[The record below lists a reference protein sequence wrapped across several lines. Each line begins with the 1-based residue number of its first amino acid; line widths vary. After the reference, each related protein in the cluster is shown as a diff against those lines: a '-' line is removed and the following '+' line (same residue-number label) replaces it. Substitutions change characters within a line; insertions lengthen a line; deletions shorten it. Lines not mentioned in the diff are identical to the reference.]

1 MGRLGKIF
9 IILAIMALV
18 LVPVL
23 GCVGPQGDEGPP
35 GPAGPAGPRGPVG
48 PPGPPGA
55 QGLRGPAGPRGM
67 RGPEGPEGPQGPAG
81 PQGPQG
87 PEGPQGPAGPPRQ
100 IVVIDDA
107 LIPDDRPITFATT
120 EVYTGTAYV
129 IKGSGFVPGQT
140 VWLTICEED
149 YYLGETEAND
159 CGAFEVEVTI
169 PWECPTGPASVKA
182 WSGAAPPNGVL
193 EATWPLDVLEGEEPE
208 GPVGPPGGG
217 EVIQ

>member
-23 GCVGPQGDEGPP
+23 GCVELQGEPRQADPE
-35 GPAGPAGPRGPVG
+35 GPAGAVGPVGPAGAVG

-55 QGLRGPAGPRGM
+55 QGLRGPAGSRGM
-67 RGPEGPEGPQGPAG
+67 RGPEGTEGPQGPAG

-100 IVVIDDA
+100 IVVIDDV
-107 LIPDDRPITFATT
+107 LIPQVEPITFVTIM
-120 EVYTGTAYV
+120 VVKGSAYF
-129 IKGSGFVPGQT
+129 IMGSGFVPGQT
-140 VWLTICEED
+140 VWLTICETDIPLDPEWV
-149 YYLGETEAND
+149 EAND
-159 CGAFEVEVTI
+159 CGAFASPATI
-169 PWECPTGPASVKA
+169 PHECPTDEPVSLKA

-193 EATWPLDVLEGEEPE
+193 EATWPLGILPGEL
-208 GPVGPPGGG
+208 
-217 EVIQ
+217 